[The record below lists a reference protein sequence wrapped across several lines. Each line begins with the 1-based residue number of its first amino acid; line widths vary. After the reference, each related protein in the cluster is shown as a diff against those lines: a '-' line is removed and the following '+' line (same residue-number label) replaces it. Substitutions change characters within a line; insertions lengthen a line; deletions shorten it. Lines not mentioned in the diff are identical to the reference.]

1 MANPNKSLALTV
13 SSVFLLS
20 LGNTSFAA
28 SENPFTVKSLSNG
41 YQVADADM
49 TKMKDGKCSSGK
61 CGANKKK
68 MMGKMSAEG
77 KCSAEKMKDGGCS
90 ADMKASMDKADT
102 ADKAKDGN
110 CSADMKKSGEGKCSA
125 NKK

>member
-20 LGNTSFAA
+20 IGTSSFAA
-28 SENPFTVKSLSNG
+28 SENPFTIKSLSNG

-49 TKMKDGKCSSGK
+49 TKMKDGKCGTSK
-61 CGANKKK
+61 TGANKKK
-68 MMGKMSAEG
+68 MMEKMSAEG
-77 KCSAEKMKDGGCS
+77 KCSAEKMKEGGCS
-90 ADMKASMDKADT
+90 AEMKASMDKADA
-102 ADKAKDGN
+102 ADKAKDGK

>member
-1 MANPNKSLALTV
+1 MAKPNKSLALTV

-20 LGNTSFAA
+20 IGTSSFAA
-28 SENPFTVKSLSNG
+28 SENPFTIKSLSKG

-49 TKMKDGKCSSGK
+49 TKMKDGKCGTGKSGS
-61 CGANKKK
+61 NKKK
-68 MMGKMSAEG
+68 MMEKMSSEG
-77 KCSAEKMKDGGCS
+77 KCSAEKMKEGGCS
-90 ADMKASMDKADT
+90 AEMKASMDKAENV
-102 ADKAKDGN
+102 DKAKDGK

>member
-13 SSVFLLS
+13 SSIFLLS
-20 LGNTSFAA
+20 IGNSSFAA
-28 SENPFTVKSLSNG
+28 SENPFTVISLSNG

-49 TKMKDGKCSSGK
+49 TKMKDGKCGTGK
-61 CGANKKK
+61 SGANKKK
-68 MMGKMSAEG
+68 MMEKMSAEG

-90 ADMKASMDKADT
+90 AEMKASMDKSDA
-102 ADKAKDGN
+102 ADKAKDGK